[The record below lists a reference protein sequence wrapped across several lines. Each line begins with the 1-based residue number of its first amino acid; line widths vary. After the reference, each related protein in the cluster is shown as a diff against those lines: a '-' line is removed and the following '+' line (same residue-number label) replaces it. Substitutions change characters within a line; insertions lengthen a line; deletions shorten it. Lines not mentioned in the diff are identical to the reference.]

1 MPERKLTSRERI
13 RKFRRKD
20 PMMPAS
26 EMAKRLNL
34 TKGRISQ
41 ILKSEDMITAFPQHS
56 KVYYCLVCNNVLEK
70 KGRFCNSECR
80 FKYYRIR
87 VNCSYCTVPFYL
99 RRGEIIQRHQRGY
112 KNVYCSRE
120 CFYRS
125 ERND

>member
-1 MPERKLTSRERI
+1 MPKRKLTSRERI

-56 KVYYCLVCNNVLEK
+56 KVYY
-70 KGRFCNSECR
+70 
-80 FKYYRIR
+80 
-87 VNCSYCTVPFYL
+87 
-99 RRGEIIQRHQRGY
+99 
-112 KNVYCSRE
+112 
-120 CFYRS
+120 
-125 ERND
+125 